1 MAASAPRIA
10 VVYGTRPEAIK
21 LAPVIRA
28 AARHDDWAVDVWAS
42 GQHREM
48 AAAIGDELELRP
60 EPVLEVMR
68 PGQPLAA
75 LSARLLDAIDPLLE
89 ARAPSWVIV
98 QGDTTTAMI
107 AAMAAFYRGIP
118 VAHVEAGLRTGDRG
132 APFPEEA
139 NRLVI
144 ARLATLHLAPT
155 PRSRDAL
162 IAEAIDAATIEVT
175 GNTVVD
181 ALQWMIGRL
190 PTDGA
195 PPRGGE
201 ALRRFVGD
209 RRLVLITG
217 HRRESFGG
225 GLAAICGGIAELADR
240 YPEVDFVYPV
250 HLNPAVQAA
259 ARASLEGRAN
269 VHLLEPVGYAAAI
282 WLLRRATFVITDSGG
297 LQEEAPSLGKP
308 VLVTRS
314 CTERPEALLAGNA
327 CLVGHDRERLV
338 ACARGWLD
346 DPEALAAVTPIVS
359 PFGDGRAAE
368 RCVAALRRRL
378 GLAAD
383 EVPPWP

>member
-1 MAASAPRIA
+1 MAASPPRIA

-28 AARHDDWAVDVWAS
+28 AAAHRDWSVEVWAS

-60 EPVLEVMR
+60 DAVLEVMS

-75 LSARLLDAIDPLLE
+75 LSARLLGALDPLLE
-89 ARAPSWVIV
+89 ARAPAWVIV
-98 QGDTTTAMI
+98 QGDTTTAMV

-118 VAHVEAGLRTGDRG
+118 VAHVEAGLRTGDRS

-139 NRLVI
+139 NRQIV
-144 ARLATLHLAPT
+144 ARLAHLHLAPT
-155 PRSRDAL
+155 LRARDAL
-162 IAEAIDAATIEVT
+162 ITEAVERRTIEVT

-181 ALQWMIGRL
+181 AIQWMVARL
-190 PTDGA
+190 PADGS
-195 PPRGGE
+195 PPAGAD
-201 ALRRFVGD
+201 ALRRFVGP

-225 GLAAICGGIAELADR
+225 GLEAICDGIAELAAIYDD
-240 YPEVDFVYPV
+240 VDFVYPV

-259 ARASLEGRAN
+259 AHARLGGRGN
-269 VHLLEPVGYAAAI
+269 VHLLAPVGYAAAV
-282 WLLRRATFVITDSGG
+282 WLLRRATLVITDSGG

-314 CTERPEALLAGNA
+314 STERPEALLAGHA
-327 CLVGHDRERLV
+327 RLVGHDRGRLV
-338 ACARGWLD
+338 TAARAWLD
-346 DPEALAAVTPIVS
+346 DPVALAAATPKRS
-359 PFGDGRAAE
+359 PFGDGLAAR

-378 GLAAD
+378 GLAVD